1 MNKYSKMKAT
11 VSGVT
16 CGGENFADE
25 ILFEMIPPENSNH
38 YGTGYYMFV
47 KLPGKQKLYIDVR
60 YEKTTD
66 VEILAD
72 RWIKSYFGNNAKEV
86 TKEFVI
92 D

>member
-16 CGGENFADE
+16 CDGENFAEE
-25 ILFEMIPPENSNH
+25 ILFEMILPKNNNC
-38 YGTGYYMFV
+38 YGTGYYMSV
-47 KLPGKQKLYIDVR
+47 RMKEQRLYIDVR

>member
-1 MNKYSKMKAT
+1 MNKYSKLKAT
-11 VSGVT
+11 VSGVS
-16 CGGENFADE
+16 CDGENFVEE
-25 ILFEMIPPENSNH
+25 ILFEMIPPKNNNC
-38 YGTGYYMFV
+38 YGTGYYMSV
-47 KLPGKQKLYIDVR
+47 RMKEQRLYIDVR

>member
-11 VSGVT
+11 ISGMT
-16 CGGENFADE
+16 CDGENFIEE
-25 ILFEMIPPENSNH
+25 ILFEMLPPENSNH
-38 YGTGYYMFV
+38 YGTGYYMSV
-47 KLPGKQKLYIDVR
+47 KMQKQRLYIDVR

-86 TKEFVI
+86 VKEFVI

>member
-1 MNKYSKMKAT
+1 MNKYFKLKAT

-16 CGGENFADE
+16 CDGENFVEE
-25 ILFEMIPPENSNH
+25 ILFEMLPPKNSNC
-38 YGTGYYMFV
+38 YGTGYYMSV
-47 KLPGKQKLYIDVR
+47 KMKGQSLYIDVR

>member
-16 CGGENFADE
+16 CDGENFVNE
-25 ILFEMIPPENSNH
+25 ILFEMIPPENSNC
-38 YGTGYYMFV
+38 YGTGYYMSV
-47 KLPGKQKLYIDVR
+47 KMQKQRSYIDVR